1 MFRKLKLSG
10 IVMDIIYQTER
21 ILAMEIVGNQ
31 ESIQDL
37 ITIAK
42 EKTVIL
48 ICAFLATVSTMSISQ
63 FRR

>member
-1 MFRKLKLSG
+1 
-10 IVMDIIYQTER
+10 MDIIYQTER